1 MLWYVLKFF
10 AHTFSE
16 VINVQDFNKKE
27 QEKLQEQKVHN
38 EFNSVTEKVKPEN
51 QNQQHNVR
59 REGIT
64 PVNQKR

>member
-1 MLWYVLKFF
+1 MQNSDKK
-10 AHTFSE
+10 TF
-16 VINVQDFNKKE
+16 E
-27 QEKLQEQKVHN
+27 QECEQRIQN
-38 EFNSVTEKVKPEN
+38 EFNSVTEKSKPEN

>member
-1 MLWYVLKFF
+1 MQNSDKN
-10 AHTFSE
+10 TC
-16 VINVQDFNKKE
+16 E
-27 QEKLQEQKVHN
+27 QLYEQKVQN
-38 EFNSVTEKVKPEN
+38 EFNSVTEKSKPEN